1 MSKLTIFIE
10 MAKSLFMTGARRI
23 TTDPFSVGEGIE
35 FAIPINDLVIIDG
48 RCGKKTVLEHNGSTK
63 YVIVSGNK
71 ILFNGIEYSTVYT
84 IEEIPGKD
92 SVLYSALSNAETLAL
107 HCEPNETPVLPVGGD
122 ENFISTPS
130 AYHLT
135 QYVKTNQEGIYLRQD
150 MNLDITSKLGVSI
163 ENSQLIVTPKITQ
176 PSS

>member
-1 MSKLTIFIE
+1 MSSRDVFIQ
-10 MAKSLFMTGARRI
+10 MTKSLFETGVRRI
-23 TTDPFSVGEGIE
+23 TTDPFNLREGIE
-35 FAIPINDLVIIDG
+35 FAIPINDLIIIDG
-48 RCGKKTVLEHNGSTK
+48 HCSKKTILEHNGSTK
-63 YVIVSGNK
+63 YVIVSSNK

-92 SVLYSALSNAETLAL
+92 GVLYSALSNTETLAL
-107 HCEPNETPVLPVGGD
+107 HCEPSKTPVLPVGSD

-130 AYHLT
+130 AFHLT

-150 MNLDITSKLGVSI
+150 MDLDITSKLGVSI
-163 ENSQLIVTPKITQ
+163 ENSQLIVTPKTTQ